1 MLWKH
6 KQKNSGQET
15 PIKIGKTLSN
25 YNLKN
30 YLSLPCGI
38 VHHIKT
44 QTVIYHEF

>member
-6 KQKNSGQET
+6 KQKYSGQET

-25 YNLKN
+25 YNFKN
-30 YLSLPCGI
+30 YLSLLYRI
-38 VHHIKT
+38 VHYKKI